1 MKNKPGLLCLLA
13 ASLLWCWPTSGKA
26 QTIISQGH
34 VDIFAV
40 GWEPG
45 NSPPPS
51 PGLPDPRW
59 FVHAHDEEN
68 GVEYLPASVLFFVKP
83 QALVGRPAGS
93 QWNFIGTG
101 AGQNVWVLPQTQNV
115 NLIYGGVAAEEIEPG
130 TFLTYSITDP
140 RINNGNPASAEWVHY
155 RLRGVNGPGQ
165 FSMWQTDTF
174 GQPVVWMASADGIQP
189 SDFVVLPAGSH
200 VHYNW
205 GFTEPGFYEVI
216 VEATAFLPNGDPT
229 ISGEVSYF
237 FAVNAVPEP
246 GSLALMGLV
255 CTGAGAW
262 YYRQRRARRLMQ

>member
-1 MKNKPGLLCLLA
+1 MRSRTKQLCLLA
-13 ASLLWCWPTSGKA
+13 VCLLWCMPMTATA
-26 QTIISQGH
+26 QTIISSGH
-34 VDIFAV
+34 VDIFAA

-45 NSPPPS
+45 NGAPPS
-51 PGLPDPRW
+51 PSLPDPRW

-68 GVEYLPASVLFFVKP
+68 DEEYVPSSVLFFVKP
-83 QALVGRPAGS
+83 EALVARPPGS

-115 NLIYGGVAAEEIEPG
+115 DLIFAGVAAEEIEPG

-155 RLRGVNGPGQ
+155 RLRGLNGPGQ

-174 GQPVVWMASADGIQP
+174 GQPVVWMASADGIDP
-189 SDFVVLPAGSH
+189 NDFVVLPAGSH
-200 VHYNW
+200 VHFNW

-246 GSLALMGLV
+246 GSLALMGLAG
-255 CTGAGAW
+255 TGAGVY
-262 YYRQRRARRLMQ
+262 YYRRRRAQRAL